1 MAGNW
6 KRNAAPSSQIK
17 LTTFLKSKGRMVSVF
32 PRNDRAVFQIVFRRL
47 LHVHM
52 LVSIEW
58 INHFWNGNDEYLNK
72 IIYYKSNSSY
82 QLRKLG
88 MMFRVELKKVNLR
101 VYVWFQFRSVVRN
114 FRDMSWF
121 LTTNVTFICWSVN
134 ETPLLKPSY
143 HP

>member
-47 LHVHM
+47 LLVHM

-58 INHFWNGNDEYLNK
+58 IKYFRNGNDEYLNK
-72 IIYYKSNSSY
+72 YYKTNSSY

-88 MMFRVELKKVNLR
+88 MMFRVELNKVNLR
-101 VYVWFQFRSVVRN
+101 VYVWFYFLSVVQN

-134 ETPLLKPSY
+134 ETRLLKPSY